1 MSLAHDPRV
10 LELDSQTEL
19 LERLQLLT
27 NFGSNLVT
35 LGGAS
40 GAGKTWLAQYYLEA
54 WAQDKN
60 QSLLMCYPNQD
71 ESQRRSTILTQLIS
85 EPLFNPAD
93 SLVESFTRLMQ
104 GETCDVVIAIDDA
117 HLLTESFVSE
127 LWMLVLEAQVNPG
140 WTVNVLLFAQSNSL
154 DALLTRLGYGQE
166 HKPIDLEIEPLSQEE
181 ADRFFEQLVIRFVED
196 DMEKRVRNA
205 YRTVARRPGEIMALG
220 DQKVEKRIIIR
231 SIVGSPINIALLV
244 ITLLVLIGGGYW
256 WMMSQ
261 PSPDDKAQQ
270 ITESIEQTAIPTL
283 SEESVG
289 EESTAATIEP
299 EPVVDPTMANAED
312 DSLSLPPD
320 VTEQISSV
328 GNIDEDHQRV
338 VITSDVVDALM
349 EGKPEQA
356 DTSKI
361 EQVVEQSKTEQV
373 TEPQAAVTS
382 DSEAVAQSPAEEE
395 VALSPTVIKFSFT
408 KDELKSFS
416 SRSYTLQLAAVN
428 SLEEV
433 QNFIDRH
440 QLANQ
445 VFIYPT
451 QRNGVDWY
459 IVTYQN
465 YPTIQVARDAVQ
477 GLSTELQ
484 NLEPWAKSLS
494 QVQREIDRGN
504 QDN

>member
-35 LGGAS
+35 LGGAP

-71 ESQRRSTILTQLIS
+71 EAQRRSTILTQLIS

-93 SLVESFTRLMQ
+93 SLVESFSRIMQ

-166 HKPIDLEIEPLSQEE
+166 HKPIDLEIEPLSQDE

-205 YRTVARRPGEIMALG
+205 YRSVARRPGEIMALG
-220 DQKVEKRIIIR
+220 DHKVEKRIIIR

-244 ITLLVLIGGGYW
+244 VTLLVLIGGGYW

-270 ITESIEQTAIPTL
+270 ITESIEQTVIPTL
-283 SEESVG
+283 PEVTSG
-289 EESTAATIEP
+289 AESTVIEP

-312 DSLSLPPD
+312 DSLALPPD
-320 VTEQISSV
+320 VTEQVSSV
-328 GNIDEDHQRV
+328 GNTDDDHQRV
-338 VITSDVVDALM
+338 VIESDVVDALM
-349 EGKPEQA
+349 EGKAEQA

-361 EQVVEQSKTEQV
+361 EQVVEQSKVAQV
-373 TEPQAAVTS
+373 AKPQAQVS
-382 DSEAVAQSPAEEE
+382 PQPEVAEE
-395 VALSPTVIKFSFT
+395 VAPSPTVIKFSFT

-416 SRSYTLQLAAVN
+416 PRSYTLQLAAVN

-433 QNFIDRH
+433 QKFIDRH

-494 QVQREIDRGN
+494 QVQREIDRIN
-504 QDN
+504 